1 MMLHIPVKFYREIL
15 GQTVCD
21 TTRDFGITIL
31 SMRVSFLA
39 DQLLRIFF
47 YFFNFLTNIDVAFVY
62 FLGRKMNAGDVDF
75 ALRTSNRFIQQRNK
89 EISIFA

>member
-1 MMLHIPVKFYREIL
+1 
-15 GQTVCD
+15 
-21 TTRDFGITIL
+21 
-31 SMRVSFLA
+31 MRVSFLA

-47 YFFNFLTNIDVAFVY
+47 YFFNFLTKIDVAFVY

-75 ALRTSNRFIQQRNK
+75 ALRTSNRFMQQRNK